1 MPLDAI
7 TLQALVAELR
17 PQLVGLRIDKVQQ
30 PARDQVILLLRG
42 NRRLLLNAGA
52 NAPRLQLTEL
62 LRDNPAEPPMFCM
75 LLRKHLV
82 GARVADMTQPPMER
96 LVRIEL
102 DITDEF
108 GRPGRRTL
116 VLEAMGR
123 RSNLILLD
131 GDGRIIECMRRVD
144 ADLSAA
150 RQVLPGLFYQAPA
163 SGDRLPVIQE
173 TEEGF
178 RARLAAANPERQ
190 LDAFLLDQYFGLSP
204 LTARELAF
212 RTTGETDSHL
222 FGLGPAGEDRFW
234 RELSDLIES
243 IKENRFAPYCLWKD
257 GRPVEFSAF
266 AIRQYGSGMECV
278 RCESFSQMLDRFYEV
293 RERQERVRQKVADLI
308 RTATTA
314 RDRLR
319 RKLALQEKDYAQ
331 TQDRDQ
337 LRICGDLITANL
349 YRMERGARTL
359 TCENYYE
366 EGCPQVTV
374 SLDPLLTPQQNAAK
388 YYKRYS
394 KAKTAER
401 YLKEQM
407 AIARRDLEYLESVL
421 EEISEAETEQ
431 DFTDIRGELR
441 DAGFLRT
448 QGKKGINRPAKP
460 REFCTSSGFRV
471 LVGRNNRQNDQLT
484 TKTADHRD
492 LWFHTQKIHGSHVI
506 LCTQGQAVDDETIVE
521 AAKIAAW
528 YSQARESGNVPVD
541 YTQVKNVK
549 KPSGARPGMVIY
561 STCRT
566 VNVTSEEELVTR
578 LSVRR

>member
-1 MPLDAI
+1 
-7 TLQALVAELR
+7 
-17 PQLVGLRIDKVQQ
+17 
-30 PARDQVILLLRG
+30 
-42 NRRLLLNAGA
+42 
-52 NAPRLQLTEL
+52 
-62 LRDNPAEPPMFCM
+62 
-75 LLRKHLV
+75 
-82 GARVADMTQPPMER
+82 
-96 LVRIEL
+96 
-102 DITDEF
+102 
-108 GRPGRRTL
+108 
-116 VLEAMGR
+116 
-123 RSNLILLD
+123 
-131 GDGRIIECMRRVD
+131 
-144 ADLSAA
+144 
-150 RQVLPGLFYQAPA
+150 
-163 SGDRLPVIQE
+163 
-173 TEEGF
+173 
-178 RARLAAANPERQ
+178 
-190 LDAFLLDQYFGLSP
+190 
-204 LTARELAF
+204 
-212 RTTGETDSHL
+212 
-222 FGLGPAGEDRFW
+222 
-234 RELSDLIES
+234 
-243 IKENRFAPYCLWKD
+243 
-257 GRPVEFSAF
+257 
-266 AIRQYGSGMECV
+266 
-278 RCESFSQMLDRFYEV
+278 
-293 RERQERVRQKVADLI
+293 
-308 RTATTA
+308 
-314 RDRLR
+314 
-319 RKLALQEKDYAQ
+319 
-331 TQDRDQ
+331 
-337 LRICGDLITANL
+337 
-349 YRMERGARTL
+349 MERGARTL

-374 SLDPLLTPQQNAAK
+374 PLDPLLTPQQNAAK
-388 YYKRYS
+388 YYKGFS

-566 VNVTSEEELVTR
+566 VNVTPEEELVTR